1 MSFKEIF
8 LHETKIQ
15 IRFKDLDKQGHVNN
29 ANHLTYAETARVAY
43 FREVLGKDVDWNS
56 TGLLLART
64 EIDYLQPIFLEDDL
78 KILSSVTKLGTKSF
92 DMENILIGSQEVIF
106 AKVKSVFVCYD
117 YQVRNSIAIPEDW
130 REKFVQFEK
139 KYSENR

>member
-1 MSFKEIF
+1 MSYRDFF

-15 IRFKDLDKQGHVNN
+15 IRFKDVDKQGHVNN
-29 ANHLTYAETARVAY
+29 ANHLTYAETARVTY
-43 FREVLGKDVDWNS
+43 FREVLGKNVDWNS

-64 EIDYLQPIFLEDDL
+64 EIDYIQPIFLEDDL
-78 KILSSVTKLGTKSF
+78 SVLSSVTKLGTKSF
-92 DMENILIGSQEVIF
+92 DMENILLNSEEVVF

-117 YQVRNSIAIPEDW
+117 YHSKKSIPLPEDW
-130 REKFVQFEK
+130 RGKFTHFEK